1 MRMENKAGKALL
13 SRLGCALM
21 ALVMM
26 MPLLTA
32 GAEVTHGMVV
42 VGAGGTVNFRPS
54 HDTSDFYDRLPAGW
68 VAKVLSQDIF
78 NGVTWYKVET
88 NVPVALS
95 RTYVGYIRGD
105 FFRMLSQEEEAAW
118 LVSKPQPFT
127 GAATP
132 TQAPATATPAP
143 TAAVEYM
150 KVIGIGYNI
159 RPNADGTGLGIGIL
173 FVDQVVKVTEK
184 TSSAWY
190 KVDTGTIQGYFPAA
204 QLRALTEQELADL
217 NRTPTPAPTAAP
229 AGTGTLEI
237 TLPNTNLRKTPAGES
252 IWKYRQGRVLPYSG
266 SPVYASGYYWMK
278 VTDPQNSLTGY
289 VRSDCYIIRTGGET
303 TPTPSPAPTGAPTAG
318 PGQNSIRIIMGGV
331 NLRQTPGGAVIG
343 LLSRNSVLP
352 FFGAPTAFGGY
363 NWVYAYDDVSKK
375 YGYVRSDC
383 YEYVQ
388 GAPTP
393 VITPSP
399 TPSGTLAPAAGSL
412 RLIKGGVNLRA
423 TPGGLTIAQLDR
435 GLVMNYT
442 SFTQQFGYTW
452 YLVNSPKGVG
462 YVRSDVIELVQP
474 TDGTPTPAPSA
485 TPGQGTMG
493 YIVTVKSE
501 INIRKTPSSSA
512 LILGRLNKAQVLP
525 LTGPVRTGGGY
536 NWFQIST
543 LGQTGYLRGDC
554 ARQMTAG
561 EVAAY
566 LTNGTIPSLTPP
578 GGGGTP
584 QINGYVMTTMTSVNV
599 RKSPSQDAA
608 TLGQIAEAG
617 KVFPYYNAVDSGGRM
632 WYKILYNGAEGYLLG
647 STARLMT
654 VQEYTDYL
662 NTLPTPT
669 PPPAP
674 TPTPRPEDMSKTA
687 ITRIEKVIVRS
698 GAGMS
703 NRELTILY
711 RKGTVVELQGPTG
724 QADGQTWYEVRVSG
738 INGWIRGDLLRVLTK
753 EEEAIFKQ
761 TGDPDSPKTATYRT
775 LQLGSTGED
784 VTRLQQELNR
794 QGYLQSAYITG
805 IYNDQTAS
813 AVRAFQQAKGLV
825 VDGIAGSATQHK
837 LFNTVPEGTYDP
849 GGGGT
854 VTPEIN
860 PVELV
865 DWVTGDINSFWGRGE
880 AAVMT
885 DVKTK
890 ISLRIKR
897 WAGGDHVDGEPLTA
911 ADTAAL
917 CKVYGVKSAQE
928 ILEKNL
934 YQRRP
939 VWITIKGRTFA
950 ASLYGVPHNYPDG
963 DTIPG
968 NDYNGQLC
976 VHFVNSRI
984 HSSGK
989 VDPDHMKAIQDAY
1002 NAAPTKK

>member
-21 ALVMM
+21 ALIMM
-26 MPLLTA
+26 TPLLPA

-42 VGAGGTVNFRPS
+42 VGAGQTVNFRPS
-54 HDTSDFYDRLPAGW
+54 YDTHDFYDRLPAGW

-78 NGVTWYKVET
+78 DGVTWYKVET
-88 NVPVALS
+88 NGYTLPN
-95 RTYVGYIRGD
+95 RTYTGYIRGD

-118 LVSKPQPFT
+118 LVNKPQPFT

-132 TQAPATATPAP
+132 TP

-150 KVIGIGYNI
+150 KVTGAGFNL
-159 RPNADGTGLGIGIL
+159 RENAEDNSASKGLL
-173 FVDQVVKVTEK
+173 LKDQVVRVLEK
-184 TSSAWY
+184 TSATWY
-190 KVDTGTIQGYFPAA
+190 KIDVNGVQGYFPASE
-204 QLRALTEQELADL
+204 LRALTADELAEM
-217 NRTPTPAPTAAP
+217 NRTPTPVPTAPP

-252 IWKYRQGRVLPYSG
+252 IWKYQQGKALPYAG
-266 SPVYASGYYWMK
+266 SPVYARGYYWLK
-278 VTDPQNSLTGY
+278 VTDPQNGLTGY
-289 VRSDCYIIRTGGET
+289 VRSDCYVIRTGGVT
-303 TPTPSPAPTGAPTAG
+303 TPTPSPAPSGGPTAG
-318 PGQNSIRIIMGGV
+318 PGQNSVRITLGGV

-343 LLSRNSVLP
+343 TLDKYKVMP

-363 NWVYAYDDVSKK
+363 NWVYAYDDVSKQ

-383 YEYVQ
+383 YEYLQ

-393 VITPSP
+393 AITP
-399 TPSGTLAPAAGSL
+399 TPSGTAVPAAGSL
-412 RLIKGGVNLRA
+412 KLIKGGVNLRNA
-423 TPGGLTIAQLDR
+423 PGGLTIAQLDR

-442 SFTQQFGYTW
+442 RFTQQSGYTW

-462 YVRSDVIELVQP
+462 YVRSDVIELIP
-474 TDGTPTPAPSA
+474 PSGGTPTPAPSV

-493 YIVTVKSE
+493 YIVTIKSE
-501 INIRKTPSSSA
+501 INIRKTPSSAA
-512 LILGRLNKAQVLP
+512 LILGRLDKAQVLP
-525 LTGPVRTGGGY
+525 LTGPIRTAGGY

-554 ARQMTAG
+554 VRQMTAG

-617 KVFPYYNAVDSGGRM
+617 KVFPYYSAVDAGGRM

-687 ITRIEKVIVRS
+687 ITRMEKVLVRPS
-698 GAGMS
+698 AGS
-703 NRELTILY
+703 TTSLTLLY
-711 RKGTVVELQGPTG
+711 RQGTVVELLGPTA
-724 QADGQTWYEVRVSG
+724 QADGQTWHEVRVSG

-753 EEEAIFKQ
+753 EEEAVFKQ
-761 TGDPDSPKTATYRT
+761 TGDPDSPRTATYRE
-775 LQLGSTGED
+775 LWLASTGED

-794 QGYLQSAYITG
+794 LGYLQSAYITG
-805 IYNDQTAS
+805 TYDDQTAA
-813 AVRAFQQAKGLV
+813 AVRAFQQAKGLII
-825 VDGIAGSATQHK
+825 DGRAGSATQHK
-837 LFNTVPEGTYDP
+837 LYNTVPEGTYDP

-854 VTPEIN
+854 VIPEIN

-880 AAVMT
+880 TAVMT

-939 VWITIKGRTFA
+939 VWITLKGRTFA

-976 VHFVNSRI
+976 IHFVNSRI